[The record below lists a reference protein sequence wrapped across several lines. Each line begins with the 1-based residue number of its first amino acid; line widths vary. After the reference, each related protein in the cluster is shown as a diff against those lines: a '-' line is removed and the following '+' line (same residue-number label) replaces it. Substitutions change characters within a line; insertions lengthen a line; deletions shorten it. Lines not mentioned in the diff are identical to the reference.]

1 MTPVLNMV
9 SNARSFTW
17 CTRFWLTACFKNQF
31 YGSNWLTVQ
40 IFPPIRFL
48 AIKSYE
54 LRNGD
59 KAILGQ
65 NQTHNLREYEK
76 SCPKQVS
83 KPLFYFVQAKW
94 AGHMES
100 NVRRNTCKISMPR
113 LVIIKYVRLAA
124 TSVSARKSGTRC
136 AEWDN
141 WKLTTTRYL
150 LPWKIDS
157 LLAVWA
163 NVHISKWRL

>member
-1 MTPVLNMV
+1 MSCVTGI
-9 SNARSFTW
+9 T
-17 CTRFWLTACFKNQF
+17 
-31 YGSNWLTVQ
+31 G
-40 IFPPIRFL
+40 
-48 AIKSYE
+48 
-54 LRNGD
+54 
-59 KAILGQ
+59 ILGQ
-65 NQTHNLREYEK
+65 NQTHILRKYEK

-141 WKLTTTRYL
+141 
-150 LPWKIDS
+150 
-157 LLAVWA
+157 
-163 NVHISKWRL
+163 

>member
-1 MTPVLNMV
+1 MLALLHGALGFDWLVASKTSSMEAMDWLCKYFHQ
-9 SNARSFTW
+9 SD
-17 CTRFWLTACFKNQF
+17 FWL
-31 YGSNWLTVQ
+31 S
-40 IFPPIRFL
+40 
-48 AIKSYE
+48 
-54 LRNGD
+54 
-59 KAILGQ
+59 KAMSCVTGITGILGQ
-65 NQTHNLREYEK
+65 NQTHILRKYEK

-124 TSVSARKSGTRC
+124 TSVSARKSGTQC

-157 LLAVWA
+157 LFVVWA